1 MESLPLEFVSFLAHF
16 RPLMRAEVFDTFSYL
31 LCGLLIG
38 EAKHGTVRSAVFAPA
53 DYQPQRLSDLFCRH
67 KLSRQAL
74 MAQLTRLV
82 LTTLY
87 PAGLPARLFWLADST
102 LTEKPFSECVASL
115 GRFHR
120 TKRVVGRAKQL
131 QGHCYVFIAHLYQ
144 TAQAPRWASG
154 LCGALLYVKGRSI
167 PHLVGDL
174 AGQLRLP
181 AGVRHVLV
189 VDRGILSRPLVQVLD
204 RQGHFAL
211 GRARKNQ
218 VFYFAPRRQPRR
230 GRKRTYGQKCRVDQ
244 LVNRFADRLR
254 QQTTKLM
261 LRGTEYVAEVSS
273 AEMFWRGV
281 WAERVCVV
289 RVIVVRVPRLP
300 KLQPWY
306 LVTTDLELEP
316 CEAVTA
322 YAGRQHIEVNFD
334 EAKELGLGNYMGRSG
349 EGVRRWPVFVSI
361 AQTLL
366 KLVATQAVPV
376 ALPTLN
382 WSWYGREDTVGQVQR
397 RLRETCRPRISR
409 IKESDPTGEK
419 QKEAA

>member
-1 MESLPLEFVSFLAHF
+1 MESLPLELVSFIAQF
-16 RPLMRAEVFDTFSYL
+16 RPLMRAEVFDTFAYL

-38 EAKHGTVRSAVFAPA
+38 EAKHGTVRSSVFAPA

-74 MAQLTRLV
+74 MVQLTQGV
-82 LTTLY
+82 LSMLY
-87 PAGLPARLFWLADST
+87 PTGLPQRLFWLADST

-115 GRFHR
+115 GLFHR
-120 TKRVVGRAKQL
+120 TKRVVGRAKHL
-131 QGHCYVFIAHLYQ
+131 QGHCYVFVAHLYRD
-144 TAQAPRWASG
+144 AHAKLWASA
-154 LCGALLYVKGRSI
+154 LCGAVLYVKGRSI

-181 AGVRHVLV
+181 PQVRHVFV
-189 VDRGILSRPLVQVLD
+189 VDRGILSRPLVQVLA

-230 GRKRTYGQKCRVDQ
+230 GRQRTYGPKCRVDQ
-244 LVNRFADRLR
+244 LGRRFTERLR
-254 QQTTKLM
+254 YQTMKLVV
-261 LRGTEYVAEVSS
+261 RGQERVAEVSA
-273 AEMFWRGV
+273 AEMLWRGV
-281 WAERVCVV
+281 WAARPCPV
-289 RVIVVRVPRLP
+289 RVILVRVPSLSKLP
-300 KLQPWY
+300 PWY

-316 CEAVTA
+316 CEAVMA

-334 EAKELGLGNYMGRSG
+334 EAKELGLGHYMGRSG
-349 EGVRRWPVFVSI
+349 EGVRRWPVFISI

-366 KLVATQAVPV
+366 KLVATKALPV

-397 RLRETCRPRISR
+397 RLREACRPRISR
-409 IKESDPTGEK
+409 KKESDPTSEK
-419 QKEAA
+419 QKKAA